1 MIENTTN
8 SNDNLDLDL
17 TTKYIIQDIQNSMI
31 IFCNPLSGNQEGK
44 IILDIASKF
53 KTQDGYKLM
62 DFQYI
67 NSNNKYEPIKAIFF
81 ELINKEDNAKGQL
94 ILKHCVERCKKNKEN
109 GLPENCQKIKILIG
123 SGDGTVVSMIESFIR
138 FGSDINYCLFA
149 HLPLGTGNDL
159 ANTLG
164 FSDHINISN
173 NNINDLYNILN
184 RYYKANFGKID
195 IWKIDLQLDN
205 NEGHILANTKNGKI
219 ILKDNNGNIIKRYVR
234 NFINYISLGYDARV
248 GYNFDPR
255 RTKSRNGNKCI
266 YFYEGLKKIFCRK
279 TITVQGIIDTLTIY
293 DSENNSVNQD
303 AFFSDIETNNVKT
316 EEKMNKIKFQFI
328 SKKTYEKI
336 KKNNKKCLVIQ
347 GEPCSIIFQNVVNF
361 MSGVTDMWVNG
372 KDHLAI
378 KVKNTDKEN
387 ENKYIKKLTN
397 MAVEKQKYDDKQLE
411 IFTFDNGAC
420 FGFEKMIG
428 GLIKKIYHGR
438 GPIEIKFLET
448 PNYMESDKKNRIYF
462 NLDGEYFHIVKPI
475 LLKIEINRDLC
486 NGQLPFLIGN
496 P

>member
-94 ILKHCVERCKKNKEN
+94 ILKHCVERCKKNKED

-293 DSENNSVNQD
+293 DSENNSVSQD